1 VSTQVKGS
9 LKGKSTLLSIVPL
22 LGALAIAA
30 FTGLRMPNL
39 WATTLYS
46 VSVADGAIRR
56 SVFGTVLLPIFAV
69 FGHRYSVAAVVAFIV
84 LVCVLAVLVYAYL
97 SAELL
102 SQRLVI
108 LAWLVLPAGAYLFH
122 EVGYLDQVVY
132 LLLFAAIWLLNRNR
146 WVIASVVMVLAV
158 LTHEMALFTTIP
170 LFALV
175 AFARLPRRSAALA
188 TGAPVVVAAVIAL
201 LPPLADSRIKGIA
214 AGFKADGFPFR
225 PDALELFSRTQS
237 QSWELFSVRDT
248 VDFVAPVA
256 VIVAI
261 TVLVIIA
268 LRSTAGSTHSRL
280 SRWWEF
286 ITVIGAATAPIL
298 LCLGGWDAGRWAFLV
313 ISNFAIVMYIW
324 LGRARV
330 ELNLQQC
337 VALALGLILLA
348 RIPLPYFDSFEP
360 RSLQVSQVKVLA
372 KSVLDGSF
380 FDTPKL

>member
-1 VSTQVKGS
+1 MSTQVERS
-9 LKGKSTLLSIVPL
+9 LKGKSTLLSVVPF

-46 VSVADGAIRR
+46 ISVADGAIRR

-69 FGHRYSVAAVVAFIV
+69 FGHSYSVAAVVAFIV
-84 LVCVLAVLVYAYL
+84 LVCVLAVLAYAYL

-132 LLLFAAIWLLNRNR
+132 LLLFAAIWLLNRKR

-188 TGAPVVVAAVIAL
+188 TSAPVVVAAVVAL
-201 LPPLADSRIKGIA
+201 LPPLTDSRIKDIA
-214 AGFKADGFPFR
+214 AGFKADSFPFR

-268 LRSTAGSTHSRL
+268 LRSTAGSSTSRL
-280 SRWWEF
+280 SRGREF

-330 ELNLQQC
+330 ELTLQQC

-348 RIPLPYFDSFEP
+348 RIPLPYFDDFEP
-360 RSLQVSQVKVLA
+360 RSLQVSQAKVLA

-380 FDTPKL
+380 FATPKL

>member
-1 VSTQVKGS
+1 
-9 LKGKSTLLSIVPL
+9 
-22 LGALAIAA
+22 
-30 FTGLRMPNL
+30 MPNL

-46 VSVADGAIRR
+46 VSVADGVIRR

-69 FGHRYSVAAVVAFIV
+69 FGHSYSVAAVVAFIV
-84 LVCVLAVLVYAYL
+84 LVCVLAVLAYAYL

-175 AFARLPRRSAALA
+175 VFARLPLRSAALA

-201 LPPLADSRIKGIA
+201 LPPLTDSRIKGIA
-214 AGFKADGFPFR
+214 AGFKADDFPFR

-261 TVLVIIA
+261 TVLVVIA
-268 LRSTAGSTHSRL
+268 LRSTADSSPSRL

-330 ELNLQQC
+330 ELTLQQC

-348 RIPLPYFDSFEP
+348 RIPLPYFDDFEP

>member
-1 VSTQVKGS
+1 MSTQVERS
-9 LKGKSTLLSIVPL
+9 LKGKSTLLSVVPF

-46 VSVADGAIRR
+46 ISVADGAIRR

-69 FGHRYSVAAVVAFIV
+69 FGHSYSVAAVVAFIV
-84 LVCVLAVLVYAYL
+84 LVCVLAVLAYAYL

-188 TGAPVVVAAVIAL
+188 TGAPVVVAAVVAL
-201 LPPLADSRIKGIA
+201 LPPLTDSRIKDIA
-214 AGFKADGFPFR
+214 AGFKADSFPFR

-268 LRSTAGSTHSRL
+268 LRSTAGSSTSRL
-280 SRWWEF
+280 SRGREF

-330 ELNLQQC
+330 ELTLQQC

-348 RIPLPYFDSFEP
+348 RIPLPYFDDFEP
-360 RSLQVSQVKVLA
+360 RSLQVSQAKVLA

-380 FDTPKL
+380 FATPKL

>member
-1 VSTQVKGS
+1 MSTQVERS
-9 LKGKSTLLSIVPL
+9 LKGKSTLLSVVPF

-46 VSVADGAIRR
+46 ISVADGAIRR

-69 FGHRYSVAAVVAFIV
+69 FGHSYSVAAVVAFIV
-84 LVCVLAVLVYAYL
+84 LVCVLAVLAYAYL

-188 TGAPVVVAAVIAL
+188 TSAPVVVAAVVAL
-201 LPPLADSRIKGIA
+201 LPPLTDSRIKDIA
-214 AGFKADGFPFR
+214 AGFKADSFPFR

-268 LRSTAGSTHSRL
+268 LRSTAGSSTSRL
-280 SRWWEF
+280 SRGREF

-330 ELNLQQC
+330 ELTLQQC

-348 RIPLPYFDSFEP
+348 RIPLPYFDDFEP
-360 RSLQVSQVKVLA
+360 RSLQVSQAKVLA

-380 FDTPKL
+380 FATPKL